1 MFISSDQ
8 YTTSN
13 NLTSTTL
20 TIIISETS
28 YYIKNRQLPI
38 AKIREIIFHN
48 LLFTVVC
55 LELFRLIILLCKLTI
70 IPPLNFIMRHFLKQN
85 QTLST
90 NIDILDHD
98 TIIDDH
104 DTIIDDHDTI
114 TDNHSITTKDYD
126 IIHVDL

>member
-8 YTTSN
+8 YTRSN
-13 NLTSTTL
+13 YLPSTTL

-48 LLFTVVC
+48 LLFTIVC

-70 IPPLNFIMRHFLKQN
+70 IPPLNLIMRRFPKKN
-85 QTLST
+85 QSLST
-90 NIDILDHD
+90 NVEIVDHD
-98 TIIDDH
+98 I
-104 DTIIDDHDTI
+104 IIDDHDTI
-114 TDNHSITTKDYD
+114 TDNHSITTKDYH
-126 IIHVDL
+126 IIQVDL